1 MYYSQWGEDE
11 FLNNNYFHNKTNGAY
26 IELGALNGVL
36 YSNTKFF
43 QDKLIWNGILIE
55 PHPHAFDILK
65 QCRPNNCLF
74 NDLVSNSKEELRYKY
89 FVNNLAAVSGI
100 ENTLTKH
107 HFDEYYNN
115 EIHKHLLQDT
125 MTIVPKSLTE
135 IIKNTPFTHFDFL
148 SLDVEG
154 HEYEVLQSWDF
165 SVPIDVILIEM
176 LGIEKEK
183 EDLCRELLCKNGYIF
198 DKQFAHNEIFIHCGK
213 PIAGNQGFPARPFL
227 CMETNCGN

>member
-1 MYYSQWGEDE
+1 MYYSQCAEDE
-11 FLNNNYFHNKTNGAY
+11 FLNNTYFHNKKNGTY

-43 QDKLIWNGILIE
+43 QDQLNWTGVLIE

-65 QCRPNNCLF
+65 QCRPNNYLF
-74 NDLVSNSKEELRYKY
+74 NDLVSNVKDELKYKY

-100 ENTLTKH
+100 EDTLTKH
-107 HFDEYYNN
+107 HYDEYYDN
-115 EIHKHLLQDT
+115 EIYKHFSQDT

-176 LGIEKEK
+176 LGVEADKEELCRKLLIEKGYKFDNKIAHNEVFIHC
-183 EDLCRELLCKNGYIF
+183 CREL
-198 DKQFAHNEIFIHCGK
+198 
-213 PIAGNQGFPARPFL
+213 R
-227 CMETNCGN
+227 ET

>member
-1 MYYSQWGEDE
+1 MYYSQWGEDA

-43 QDKLIWNGILIE
+43 QEQLNWTGVLIE
-55 PHPHAFDILK
+55 PHPHAFEILK
-65 QCRPNNCLF
+65 ECRPNNYLF
-74 NDLVSNSKEELRYKY
+74 NDLVSNVNDELKYKY
-89 FVNNLAAVSGI
+89 FVDNLAAVSGI
-100 ENTLTKH
+100 EDTLTKH
-107 HFDEYYNN
+107 HFDEYYHN
-115 EIHKHLLQDT
+115 EIYKDLLQDT

-135 IIKNTPFTHFDFL
+135 IIKNVPFTHFDFL

-176 LGIEKEK
+176 LGIEADKE
-183 EDLCRELLCKNGYIF
+183 ELCRKLLIEKGYKF
-198 DKQFAHNEIFIHCGK
+198 DKKIAHNEVFIHCGK
-213 PIAGNQGFPARPFL
+213 PRFPRTPLPF
-227 CMETNCGN
+227 EY